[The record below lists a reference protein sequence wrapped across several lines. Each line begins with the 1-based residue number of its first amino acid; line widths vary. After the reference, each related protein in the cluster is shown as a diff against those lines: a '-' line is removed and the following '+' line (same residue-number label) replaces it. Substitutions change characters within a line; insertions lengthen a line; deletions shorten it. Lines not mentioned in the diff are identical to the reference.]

1 MNSAS
6 SVRYLSYEEILYI
19 HKNQIEEYGGS
30 YGIRDKA
37 LLESALAQ
45 PLSGFDNQEFHIGL
59 VEKAAAYLFYLCKNH
74 AFIDG
79 NKRVA
84 LASALIFLDLNGV
97 EIEDPED
104 TLYELT
110 IGVADGIISLESI
123 IKTFEKLKI

>member
-1 MNSAS
+1 MNLS
-6 SVRYLSYEEILYI
+6 SIRYLSYEEILYI

-30 YGIRDKA
+30 YGIRDKN
-37 LLESALAQ
+37 LLESAISQ

-59 VEKAAAYLFYLCKNH
+59 IQKAAAYLFYLCKNH

-97 EIEDPED
+97 EIEDQED
-104 TLYELT
+104 SLYELT
-110 IGVADGIISLESI
+110 IGVADGTVSLESI
-123 IKTFEKLKI
+123 VKILEKLKL